1 MVLWVYQCQFTL
13 STLQKIWVFASSS
26 IPLAMVAN
34 LFLKDWVEYLVPIT
48 VIARWSLAQGDM
60 IFSSRMGHCM

>member
-1 MVLWVYQCQFTL
+1 MVLWVYPCQFTL
-13 STLQKIWVFASSS
+13 STLQKIWIFSNSSS
-26 IPLAMVAN
+26 PLAMVAN
-34 LFLKDWVEYLVPIT
+34 LFLKDWMEYLVPIS